1 LKQTKNA
8 KATGTHLRWGLYAL
22 TGLVFGVLD
31 WFYLIWLTFDFRQAL
46 TLNPTLEKGLLTL
59 LNFGIW
65 LVPIVPIVIIESRKA
80 LNVKTPAYAGMLTWS
95 AAILSYY
102 AYYASL
108 LSLGKLTLTEHLN
121 VFGPKFDGFW
131 YEYWL
136 KLRYLVLEQV
146 LEWLPI
152 ALIGGAA
159 LGILAWERGGRRAY
173 QFEDGRLQKIVN
185 FYSEKVPVKVVLL
198 IDASGSTRYSQA
210 DIRNAALEFV
220 KRLNPDDQVAVVTFN
235 AQAKLILD
243 FTNKFDDVK
252 LALDSIYARGNTVL
266 NDALYVTFDD
276 LLANKE
282 GKTAV
287 ILLTDGIDTGS
298 MTSFDE
304 AVNLALRSDTMVYI
318 VSKVDEYRAT
328 AIQLRQEMQSRLQPI
343 PKELQDDYI
352 RERKVELRRLANLSG
367 GRLLDTS
374 DFYSLTDIYQQVADE
389 LRNQYYLS
397 YVPTNQDRDGGWRS
411 VDVKVSRG
419 GVVVSTRKGY
429 FAPGSLPTAR

>member
-1 LKQTKNA
+1 MISVWIPFLLLFSTLGLQQPAQWQEKPPADQQTQESDKTKSQDDQDQDQGFRIGVAVNQVFLSINA
-8 KATGTHLRWGLYAL
+8 RSVNGGFVQ
-22 TGLVFGVLD
+22 G
-31 WFYLIWLTFDFRQAL
+31 
-46 TLNPTLEKGLLTL
+46 
-59 LNFGIW
+59 
-65 LVPIVPIVIIESRKA
+65 
-80 LNVKTPAYAGMLTWS
+80 
-95 AAILSYY
+95 
-102 AYYASL
+102 
-108 LSLGKLTLTEHLN
+108 LTEKDFM
-121 VFGPKFDGFW
+121 V
-131 YEYWL
+131 
-136 KLRYLVLEQV
+136 
-146 LEWLPI
+146 
-152 ALIGGAA
+152 
-159 LGILAWERGGRRAY
+159 
-173 QFEDGRLQKIVN
+173 FEDGRLQKIVN

-276 LLANKE
+276 LLADEE

-304 AVNLALRSDTMVYI
+304 SVNLALRSDTMVYI
-318 VSKVDEYRAT
+318 VSKVDEYRAA
-328 AIQLRQEMQSRLQPI
+328 AIQLRQEMQSRLQPV

-374 DFYSLTDIYQQVADE
+374 DFYSLTNIYQQVADE